1 VLRKR
6 RHSELGSSDAQEH
19 GRPAPGVAET
29 QIVDANH
36 QWMTGVNEL
45 GFGGFGGFDGFNGL
59 NAADPIY
66 GQDVFANFF

>member
-1 VLRKR
+1 
-6 RHSELGSSDAQEH
+6 
-19 GRPAPGVAET
+19 
-29 QIVDANH
+29 
-36 QWMTGVNEL
+36 MTGVNEL